1 MNDISMFDIIGPNMI
16 GPSSSH
22 TAGALRIAHLAGKL
36 THSKILSVTFI
47 LYGSFA
53 WTYHGH
59 GTDRALVGGILG
71 FLPDDERIRDSFRL
85 ADDAGLIY
93 QFIENTTEKDIH
105 PNTVDIILHCENDRK
120 IELRGESVGGG
131 NAVIRRL
138 NGVDIALT
146 GTYPTLIVHHKDR
159 KGVLAYITTVCSGI
173 DLNIAFMKVY
183 RKAKGDSAYAIIEVD
198 SPILPSIVDVLM
210 CHDAII
216 DATIVPAI

>member
-36 THSKILSVTFI
+36 AHNQIQSVTFI

-53 WTYHGH
+53 WTYRGH

-85 ADDAGLIY
+85 ADDAGLKY
-93 QFIENTTEKDIH
+93 EFIENTEEKDIH
-105 PNTVDIILHCENDRK
+105 PNTVDIILHCENNRT

-173 DLNIAFMKVY
+173 DPNIAFMKVY

-198 SPILPSIVDVLM
+198 SPILPSIVDVLI

>member
-1 MNDISMFDIIGPNMI
+1 MNDISIFDIIGPNMI

-36 THSKILSVTFI
+36 APSKILSVTFT

-53 WTYHGH
+53 WTYNGH

-71 FLPDDERIRDSFRL
+71 FLPDDERIRDSFEI
-85 ADDAGLIY
+85 AEKQGLEY
-93 QFIENTTEKDIH
+93 KFIENTVEKDLH
-105 PNTVDIILHCENDRK
+105 PNTVDILLHCEQNTV
-120 IELRGESVGGG
+120 ISLRGESIGGG
-131 NAVIRRL
+131 NALIRQL
-138 NGVDIALT
+138 NGIDIALT
-146 GTYPTLIVHHKDR
+146 GAYPTIIVHHKDQ

-198 SPILPSIVDVLM
+198 SDINPSITSVLQ
-210 CHDAII
+210 CHEAII

>member
-1 MNDISMFDIIGPNMI
+1 MNDISIFDIIGPNMI

-36 THSKILSVTFI
+36 APSKILSVTFT

-53 WTYHGH
+53 WTYKGH

-71 FLPDDERIRDSFRL
+71 FLPDDERIRDSFEI
-85 ADDAGLIY
+85 ATEQGLEY
-93 QFIENTTEKDIH
+93 KFIENTVEKDLH
-105 PNTVDIILHCENDRK
+105 PNTVDILLHCEQD
-120 IELRGESVGGG
+120 IIISLRGESIGGG
-131 NAVIRRL
+131 NALIRRL
-138 NGVDIALT
+138 NGIDIALT
-146 GTYPTLIVHHKDR
+146 GAYPTIIVHHKDQ

-198 SPILPSIVDVLM
+198 SDINPSITSVLQ
-210 CHDAII
+210 CHEAII

>member
-1 MNDISMFDIIGPNMI
+1 MNDISIFDIIGPNMI

-36 THSKILSVTFI
+36 APSKILSVTFT

-53 WTYHGH
+53 WTYKGH

-71 FLPDDERIRDSFRL
+71 FLPDDERIRDSFEI
-85 ADDAGLIY
+85 AAEQGLEY
-93 QFIENTTEKDIH
+93 KFIENTVEKDLH
-105 PNTVDIILHCENDRK
+105 PNTVDILLHCEQDT
-120 IELRGESVGGG
+120 IISLRGESIGGG
-131 NAVIRRL
+131 NALIRRL
-138 NGVDIALT
+138 NGIDISLT
-146 GTYPTLIVHHKDR
+146 GAYPTIIVHHKDQ

-198 SPILPSIVDVLM
+198 SDINPSITSVLK
-210 CHDAII
+210 CHEAII

>member
-1 MNDISMFDIIGPNMI
+1 MNDISIFDIIGPNMI

-36 THSKILSVTFI
+36 APSKILSVTFT

-53 WTYHGH
+53 WTYKGH

-71 FLPDDERIRDSFRL
+71 FLPDDERIRDSFEI
-85 ADDAGLIY
+85 ATEQGLEY
-93 QFIENTTEKDIH
+93 KFIENTVEKDLH
-105 PNTVDIILHCENDRK
+105 PNTVDILLHCEQDT
-120 IELRGESVGGG
+120 IISLRGESIGGG
-131 NAVIRRL
+131 NALIRRL
-138 NGVDIALT
+138 NGIDISLT
-146 GTYPTLIVHHKDR
+146 GAYPTIIVHHKDQ

-198 SPILPSIVDVLM
+198 SDINPSITSVLK
-210 CHDAII
+210 CHEAII

>member
-1 MNDISMFDIIGPNMI
+1 MNDISIFDIIGPNMI

-36 THSKILSVTFI
+36 APSKILSVTFT

-53 WTYHGH
+53 WTYKGH

-71 FLPDDERIRDSFRL
+71 FLPDDERIRDSFEI
-85 ADDAGLIY
+85 AAEQGLEY
-93 QFIENTTEKDIH
+93 KLIENTVEKDLH
-105 PNTVDIILHCENDRK
+105 PNTVDILLHCEHDT
-120 IELRGESVGGG
+120 IISLRGESIGGG
-131 NAVIRRL
+131 NALIRRL
-138 NGVDIALT
+138 NGIDISLT
-146 GTYPTLIVHHKDR
+146 GAYPTIIVHHKDQ

-198 SPILPSIVDVLM
+198 SDINPSITSVLK
-210 CHDAII
+210 CHEAII
-216 DATIVPAI
+216 DDTIVPAI

>member
-1 MNDISMFDIIGPNMI
+1 MNDISIFDIIGPNMI

-36 THSKILSVTFI
+36 APSKILSVTFT

-53 WTYHGH
+53 WTYKGH

-71 FLPDDERIRDSFRL
+71 FLPDDERIRDSFEI
-85 ADDAGLIY
+85 AEKQGLEY
-93 QFIENTTEKDIH
+93 KFIENTVEKDLH
-105 PNTVDIILHCENDRK
+105 PNTVDILLHCEQNTV
-120 IELRGESVGGG
+120 ISLRGESIGGG
-131 NAVIRRL
+131 NALIRQL
-138 NGVDIALT
+138 NGIDIALT
-146 GTYPTLIVHHKDR
+146 GAYPTIIVHHKDQ

-198 SPILPSIVDVLM
+198 SDINPSITSVLK
-210 CHDAII
+210 CHEAII

>member
-1 MNDISMFDIIGPNMI
+1 MNDISIFDIIGPNMI

-36 THSKILSVTFI
+36 APSKILSVTFT

-53 WTYHGH
+53 WTYKGH

-71 FLPDDERIRDSFRL
+71 FLPDDERIRDSFEI
-85 ADDAGLIY
+85 AAEQGLEY
-93 QFIENTTEKDIH
+93 KFIENTVEKDLH
-105 PNTVDIILHCENDRK
+105 PNTVDILLHCEQDT
-120 IELRGESVGGG
+120 IISLRGESIGGG
-131 NAVIRRL
+131 NALIRRL
-138 NGVDIALT
+138 NGIDISLT
-146 GTYPTLIVHHKDR
+146 GAYPTIIVHHKDQ

-198 SPILPSIVDVLM
+198 SDIYPSITSVLK
-210 CHDAII
+210 CHEAII

>member
-1 MNDISMFDIIGPNMI
+1 MNDISIFDIIGPNMI

-36 THSKILSVTFI
+36 APSKILSVTFT

-53 WTYHGH
+53 WTYKGH

-71 FLPDDERIRDSFRL
+71 FLPDDERIRDSFEI
-85 ADDAGLIY
+85 AEKQGLEY
-93 QFIENTTEKDIH
+93 KFIENTVEKELH
-105 PNTVDIILHCENDRK
+105 PNTVDILLHCEQNTV
-120 IELRGESVGGG
+120 ISLRGESIGGG
-131 NAVIRRL
+131 NALIRQL
-138 NGVDIALT
+138 NGIDIALT
-146 GTYPTLIVHHKDR
+146 GAYPTIIVHHKDQ

-198 SPILPSIVDVLM
+198 SDINPSITSVLQ
-210 CHDAII
+210 CHEAII

>member
-36 THSKILSVTFI
+36 AHGRILSVTFI

-53 WTYHGH
+53 WTYRGH

-71 FLPDDERIRDSFRL
+71 FLPDDERIRDSFQI
-85 ADDAGLIY
+85 ADEAGLKY
-93 QFIENTTEKDIH
+93 EFIENRTEKDVH
-105 PNTVDIILHCENDRK
+105 PNTVDIIIHCQNGQA
-120 IELRGESVGGG
+120 IELRGESIGGG
-131 NAVIRRL
+131 NAVIRQL
-138 NGVDIALT
+138 NGIEIALT
-146 GTYPTLIVHHKDR
+146 GAYSTLIVHHRDK

-198 SPILPSIVDVLM
+198 STINPSIIDVLV
-210 CHDAII
+210 CHEAII